1 MKKRQ
6 TILPAFA
13 ALLAATVLMISC
25 TKTHSAADEA
35 FKADAPWQFSFTRSG
50 ETTHT
55 NTVATFRA
63 SLLHNGT
70 GRLMADGSY
79 SGYYT
84 DTAADWPF
92 PELGWLYPCRTYDAP
107 GADPQDGMALDRA
120 GNLIAWDDPNW
131 FENTDNDSKYA
142 LRGPYTNQSINY
154 SLVFTSPAVRMAC
167 YLPEGKTDVPD
178 NYRWGFPIDR
188 KTSTWAVSP
197 ASNGMP
203 LTATYLN
210 NQYIYKV
217 DPTLLEHRSKLTV
230 KVACGSVSKTD
241 IRAVYFKNVLSSA
254 YYMPMAG
261 RVPNMDTYEQY
272 LLDGNDGTDPAYDPL
287 VSYYTVNNYPAAVG
301 GHAGTEGDKLVVPD
315 GESDI
320 HLVRRPGQTE
330 DFIANGEWAN
340 FTDADEWEKGST
352 DKSLLTAVR
361 DFPILPMDYSVVDGD
376 VYKYEAIMPKLVI
389 LTGIDGNV
397 KTTVRL
403 AANFEP
409 MKAYTVYIYVSSAY
423 VQAFLTVSD
432 WTIHRHWTEDPSEDT
447 DKLEVSF
454 GQYKEQ
460 PLGLLVTDW
469 RLVRPDD
476 EEGHITNN

>member
-13 ALLAATVLMISC
+13 ALLAATVLTISC
-25 TKTHSAADEA
+25 TKTPSAADEA
-35 FKADAPWQFSFTRSG
+35 FKADTPWQFSFTRSG

-92 PELGWLYPCRTYDAP
+92 PGMGWLYPCRTYDAP
-107 GADPQDGMALDRA
+107 GADPQDGMALDSD
-120 GNLIAWDDPNW
+120 GNPVAWDDPNW
-131 FENTDNDSKYA
+131 FDKTDKDSKYA
-142 LRGPYTNQSINY
+142 LRGPYMNQNQNINY

-178 NYRWGFPIDR
+178 NYHWGFPIDR
-188 KTSTWAVSP
+188 NTSTWAVSP
-197 ASNGMP
+197 ASDGKP

-210 NQYIYKV
+210 NQYIYTV
-217 DPTLLEHRSKLTV
+217 SPTLLEHRSKLTV
-230 KVACGSVSKTD
+230 KVACGSVTKTD
-241 IRAVYFKNVLSSA
+241 IHAVYFENILSSA
-254 YYMPMAG
+254 LYMPKTE
-261 RVPNMDTYEQY
+261 TYEQC
-272 LLDGNDGTDPAYDPL
+272 LLDGDDGTDPDYDPL
-287 VSYYTVNNYPAAVG
+287 VSYYTSNTYPAG
-301 GHAGTEGDKLVVPD
+301 TDTQAGAGDKLMVPS

-330 DFIANGEWAN
+330 DFIANGEWAD

-376 VYKYEAIMPKLVI
+376 VYKYESIMPKLVI

-469 RLVRPDD
+469 RLVQPDD
-476 EEGHITNN
+476 DEGLITNN